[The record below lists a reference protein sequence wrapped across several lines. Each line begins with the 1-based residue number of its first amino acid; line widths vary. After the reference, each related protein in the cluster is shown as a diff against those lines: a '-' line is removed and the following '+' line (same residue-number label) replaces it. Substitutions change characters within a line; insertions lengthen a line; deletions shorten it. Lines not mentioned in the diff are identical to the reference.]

1 MLPFCRA
8 LFDMIYT
15 ACLGAIV
22 SKRSSSRPPE
32 LNFFNS
38 AKGLH
43 HPTINIQF
51 KSRPLQKQ
59 HEPFVSL
66 DRVLLAALPGGMML
80 TRPNISSYIT
90 RGKGAW
96 REIGVRVLF
105 LGRAHTWWRCVRQMC
120 TCPTRA
126 PQDSCL
132 ASGSRVEQ
140 PLIRASAPSIQLS
153 LVHALIGPF
162 PPSPRHPVLA
172 SGICNCCSRKLTE
185 CHSLFEK
192 LPLSCGGN

>member
-8 LFDMIYT
+8 LFNMIYT

-66 DRVLLAALPGGMML
+66 GRVLLAGMML

-120 TCPTRA
+120 TCPTHTCSSGQLPRIRQQSGAA
-126 PQDSCL
+126 PHQ
-132 ASGSRVEQ
+132 
-140 PLIRASAPSIQLS
+140 
-153 LVHALIGPF
+153 
-162 PPSPRHPVLA
+162 
-172 SGICNCCSRKLTE
+172 GICSIDPAVPRTCPHRPLP
-185 CHSLFEK
+185 SLPSTSCPRIRHLQLLLQETDRM
-192 LPLSCGGN
+192 PLLV